1 MNPFTAHPASVG
13 ETYWQHLRFAARFG
27 GKMFAGG
34 LAAVTHAVCPFW
46 FTTTASGIHDELTA
60 MRAESR
66 ERAARAAAAA
76 AAESPRR
83 SGAGA

>member
-1 MNPFTAHPASVG
+1 MG

-27 GKMFAGG
+27 GKMCAGG

-60 MRAESR
+60 ILAESR
-66 ERAARAAAAA
+66 ERAARSAAA